1 MGLAEA
7 MHGACLCPQEP
18 PECSV
23 WASVDHICQPGWFMA
38 VGGDGG
44 PLEGWS
50 AVKGGGGE

>member
-44 PLEGWS
+44 PLEGWG